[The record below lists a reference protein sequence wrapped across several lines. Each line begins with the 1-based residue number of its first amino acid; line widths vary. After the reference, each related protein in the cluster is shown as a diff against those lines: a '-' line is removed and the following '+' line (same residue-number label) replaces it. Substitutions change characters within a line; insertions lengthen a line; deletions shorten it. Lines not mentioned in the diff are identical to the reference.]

1 MPSQWDHDIASE
13 DDLAR
18 LAEAIAPALRRG
30 DVIALAGPLGAGKT
44 AFARALIRTLAAPQP
59 VEEVPSPTFT
69 LAQIYDLPRLQLAHF
84 DLYRLD
90 DPSALVELG
99 FEEAL
104 ADGVTL
110 IEWPERAGNMLPAER
125 LDVAIEFTADAERR
139 RMRLTG
145 RGGWAARLE
154 RLRMLAAFIY
164 KAGWGGARRRHLHG
178 DASHRAYERLT
189 RAGRSVVLMNAPAE
203 PDGPPIRDGKPY
215 SAIAHLAEN
224 VSAFVAVDKVLR
236 EKGFSAPEIFAA
248 DRDEGFVL
256 LEDFGEEAFLSAA
269 AGKPEPE
276 RFAAAV
282 DVLVA
287 MRARSWP
294 ETVQIDRGHA
304 HRVPAYSDAALAIET
319 ELLLDWFAP
328 AFGAGPLAARAR
340 KRFSALW
347 SAAFAMLRA
356 EKPIWVLR
364 DFHLPNLMWLANRGG
379 MARVGLL
386 DFQDAVIG
394 HPAYDLVSLLQD
406 ARVDIPE
413 ALESELF
420 EHYLAAA
427 RPEEGFDQDAFRAAY
442 AVLGAQRN
450 SKILGIFTRL
460 WRRDG
465 KKAYLRHLPR
475 VARYLA
481 RDLDHPALADLKAW
495 YRRFLPEA
503 LDPGRLSGVA

>member
-18 LAEAIAPALRRG
+18 LAEAIAPALRCG

-69 LAQIYDLPRLQLAHF
+69 LVQIYDLPRLQLAHF

-99 FEEAL
+99 FDEAL

-110 IEWPERAGNMLPAER
+110 IEWPERAGKMLPAER

-139 RMRLTG
+139 RMRLIG
-145 RGGWAARLE
+145 RGRWAARLE
-154 RLRMLAAFIY
+154 RLHALADFIY
-164 KAGWGGARRRHLHG
+164 KAGWGGARRHHLHG

-189 RAGRSVVLMNAPAE
+189 RAGRRSILMNAPAK
-203 PDGPPIRDGKPY
+203 PDGPPMRDGKPY
-215 SAIAHLAEN
+215 SAVAHLAED
-224 VSAFVAVDKVLR
+224 VSAFVAVDRVLR
-236 EKGFSAPEIFAA
+236 EKGFSAPEIFSA
-248 DRDEGFVL
+248 DLDEGFLL
-256 LEDFGEEAFLSAA
+256 LEDFGEETLLSTAT
-269 AGKPEPE
+269 GKPEPE

-282 DVLVA
+282 DVLMA
-287 MRARSWP
+287 MRVQSWP
-294 ETVQIDRGHA
+294 ETVQVDREHA
-304 HRVPAYSDAALAIET
+304 HHVPAYSDGALAVET

-328 AFGAGPLAARAR
+328 AFGAGPVATPARGQ
-340 KRFSALW
+340 FSALW
-347 SAAFAMLRA
+347 SAAFAMQQS
-356 EKPIWVLR
+356 ETPIWILR
-364 DFHLPNLMWLANRGG
+364 DFHSPNLMWLADRSG

-413 ALESELF
+413 ALESELYAR
-420 EHYLAAA
+420 YLAAA
-427 RPEEGFDQDAFRAAY
+427 RLEEGFDPDAFGAAY
-442 AVLGAQRN
+442 AILGAQRN

-460 WRRDG
+460 WKRDG
-465 KKAYLRHLPR
+465 KKAYLRHMPR

-481 RDLDHPALADLKAW
+481 RDLDRPALAELKDW
-495 YRRFLPEA
+495 YRRFLPQA
-503 LDPGRLSGVA
+503 LDPGLLSGIG

>member
-69 LAQIYDLPRLQLAHF
+69 LAQIYDLPRLQMAHF

-90 DPSALVELG
+90 DASALVELG

-104 ADGVTL
+104 AEGVTL

-145 RGGWAARLE
+145 RGGWAARLD
-154 RLRMLAAFIY
+154 RLRLLAGFVY
-164 KAGWGGARRRHLHG
+164 KAGWGGARRRHVHG
-178 DASHRAYERLT
+178 DASRRAHERLT
-189 RAGRSVVLMNAPAE
+189 RAGRSVILMNAPAE

-236 EKGFSAPEIFAA
+236 EKGFGAPEIFAA
-248 DRDEGFVL
+248 DLDEGFVL
-256 LEDFGEEAFLSAA
+256 LEDFGEETLLSA
-269 AGKPEPE
+269 GGEPEPE

-282 DVLVA
+282 DVLLA
-287 MRARSWP
+287 MRAQAWP

-304 HRVPAYSDAALAIET
+304 HRVPAYSDEALAIET

-347 SAAFAMLRA
+347 SAAFATLRTD
-356 EKPIWVLR
+356 KPIWALR
-364 DFHLPNLMWLANRGG
+364 DFHSPNLVWIADRVGI
-379 MARVGLL
+379 ARVGLL

-413 ALESELF
+413 ALESDL
-420 EHYLAAA
+420 HDRYLAAA
-427 RPEEGFDQDAFRAAY
+427 GPEEGFDRDAFGAAY

-465 KKAYLRHLPR
+465 KNAYLHHMPR

-481 RDLDHPALADLKAW
+481 RDLDHPALAGLKDW

-503 LDPGRLSGVA
+503 LDPGRLRSVA